1 MQVNAFEI
9 IVNVIIKKLYMQ
21 YNQLLS
27 GDDDDINKT
36 KQRQKHNS
44 LKFNLISD
52 HLERADFQQCHKSEL
67 LFSFGRA
74 YF

>member
-27 GDDDDINKT
+27 GDDDINKT
-36 KQRQKHNS
+36 KQH
-44 LKFNLISD
+44 
-52 HLERADFQQCHKSEL
+52 QQHK
-67 LFSFGRA
+67 A
-74 YF
+74 